1 MTSYKGTRHGSG
13 YGYHRTRKQPTSHAK
28 RRKKKTAPE
37 LFTLETVRE
46 KKVLGIIP
54 IEKKTEKT
62 TSSHVPNSIANG
74 DKTSL
79 GVNVGNQAVNVG
91 VTGSKENKR
100 EMTFSNRSIANFE
113 NKKKKKPKG
122 MEYV

>member
-1 MTSYKGTRHGSG
+1 MTNYRGTRHSSG
-13 YGYHRTRKQPTSHAK
+13 YGYHRTTKQPTSYAK
-28 RRKKKTAPE
+28 RRKKKESEP
-37 LFTLETVRE
+37 FTLETVRE

-54 IEKKTEKT
+54 LEKETEKT

-91 VTGSKENKR
+91 VSGSKENKR
-100 EMTFSNRSIANFE
+100 EMTFPNRSDDNSGR
-113 NKKKKKPKG
+113 KKNPKG
-122 MEYV
+122 MNYV